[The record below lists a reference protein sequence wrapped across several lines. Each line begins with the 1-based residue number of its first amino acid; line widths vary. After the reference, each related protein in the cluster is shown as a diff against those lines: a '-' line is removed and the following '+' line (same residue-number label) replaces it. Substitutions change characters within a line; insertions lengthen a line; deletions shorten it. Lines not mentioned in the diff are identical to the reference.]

1 MHFHSTFFV
10 NKGLLEE
17 IIVFTIVRMPKLLIK
32 GANGIEMHIECDE
45 ATKECLISGDT
56 DPQLKDMIVKMLIA
70 QQCPEPTVSP
80 ALEGTFQRTPS
91 ATSSVDNSNPKS
103 QATPQLKA
111 PGSSSFTPPCPSP
124 PVAPPPSSA
133 SCSSSSSDEISAAS
147 VHVWKDKQEDM
158 LVHLRHERQDLF
170 EKNPEI
176 MELYGTKYQKIC
188 PTFFT

>member
-1 MHFHSTFFV
+1 
-10 NKGLLEE
+10 
-17 IIVFTIVRMPKLLIK
+17 
-32 GANGIEMHIECDE
+32 
-45 ATKECLISGDT
+45 
-56 DPQLKDMIVKMLIA
+56 MLIA
-70 QQCPEPTVSP
+70 KQCPEPTVS
-80 ALEGTFQRTPS
+80 TPS

-133 SCSSSSSDEISAAS
+133 SCTHPQVMKYQLPVCMCGKIN
-147 VHVWKDKQEDM
+147 
-158 LVHLRHERQDLF
+158 RRICLF
-170 EKNPEI
+170 TCVMRGKTCLKKNPEI